1 MKIKEIDET
10 FSGSIATSMGN
21 GNGFKSG
28 GPGTIIRR
36 KTKKKTEDV
45 GEDEKIVDMLR
56 NIKQHLDNHPNMSEH
71 PSLVALDQ
79 LADDLESGDKP
90 ADYESVSE
98 DAQIGGKISN
108 TNKRYGPAKGPKFT
122 AGAGMKNA
130 TYPPKTK

>member
-36 KTKKKTEDV
+36 KTKKKTED
-45 GEDEKIVDMLR
+45 
-56 NIKQHLDNHPNMSEH
+56 
-71 PSLVALDQ
+71 
-79 LADDLESGDKP
+79 
-90 ADYESVSE
+90 
-98 DAQIGGKISN
+98 AQIGGKISN

-122 AGAGMKNA
+122 AGAGMKNDN
-130 TYPPKTK
+130 YPPNKS

>member
-1 MKIKEIDET
+1 MKIKDIDET

-28 GPGTIIRR
+28 GIGMVAR
-36 KTKKKTEDV
+36 KKK
-45 GEDEKIVDMLR
+45 K
-56 NIKQHLDNHPNMSEH
+56 
-71 PSLVALDQ
+71 
-79 LADDLESGDKP
+79 
-90 ADYESVSE
+90 SE
-98 DAQIGGKISN
+98 DTQIGGFISN

>member
-36 KTKKKTEDV
+36 KTKKKTED
-45 GEDEKIVDMLR
+45 
-56 NIKQHLDNHPNMSEH
+56 
-71 PSLVALDQ
+71 
-79 LADDLESGDKP
+79 
-90 ADYESVSE
+90 
-98 DAQIGGKISN
+98 AQIGGKISN

-130 TYPPKTK
+130 TYPGKQ

>member
-1 MKIKEIDET
+1 MKIKDIDET

-28 GPGTIIRR
+28 GIGTIAR
-36 KTKKKTEDV
+36 KKKKT
-45 GEDEKIVDMLR
+45 
-56 NIKQHLDNHPNMSEH
+56 
-71 PSLVALDQ
+71 
-79 LADDLESGDKP
+79 
-90 ADYESVSE
+90 E

-130 TYPPKTK
+130 TYPSKAK

>member
-36 KTKKKTEDV
+36 KTKKKTED
-45 GEDEKIVDMLR
+45 
-56 NIKQHLDNHPNMSEH
+56 
-71 PSLVALDQ
+71 
-79 LADDLESGDKP
+79 
-90 ADYESVSE
+90 
-98 DAQIGGKISN
+98 AQIGGKISN

-130 TYPPKTK
+130 AYPPKTK

>member
-1 MKIKEIDET
+1 MKIKDIDET

-28 GPGTIIRR
+28 GIGMVAR
-36 KTKKKTEDV
+36 KKK
-45 GEDEKIVDMLR
+45 K
-56 NIKQHLDNHPNMSEH
+56 
-71 PSLVALDQ
+71 
-79 LADDLESGDKP
+79 
-90 ADYESVSE
+90 SE
-98 DAQIGGKISN
+98 DAQIGGFISN

>member
-1 MKIKEIDET
+1 MKIKDIDET

-28 GPGTIIRR
+28 GIGMIAR
-36 KTKKKTEDV
+36 KKK
-45 GEDEKIVDMLR
+45 K
-56 NIKQHLDNHPNMSEH
+56 
-71 PSLVALDQ
+71 
-79 LADDLESGDKP
+79 
-90 ADYESVSE
+90 SE
-98 DAQIGGKISN
+98 DAQIGGFISN

>member
-1 MKIKEIDET
+1 MKINEIDEN
-10 FSGSIATSMGN
+10 FSGSIATSMGA

-28 GPGTIIRR
+28 GIGMTSR
-36 KTKKKTEDV
+36 KKKKAKT
-45 GEDEKIVDMLR
+45 
-56 NIKQHLDNHPNMSEH
+56 
-71 PSLVALDQ
+71 
-79 LADDLESGDKP
+79 
-90 ADYESVSE
+90 E